1 MPTGQHAASLCLP
14 ACSADANALL
24 QIWAR
29 VMGHMT
35 TLFMSFLIL
44 PVARNS
50 VWEYVYGIPFE
61 RAIKVRGRG
70 DWA

>member
-1 MPTGQHAASLCLP
+1 
-14 ACSADANALL
+14 
-24 QIWAR
+24 
-29 VMGHMT
+29 MGHMT

-61 RAIKVRGRG
+61 RAIKVG
-70 DWA
+70 DETGGQD